1 MKTLVF
7 LSAMC
12 VACSAGAMGQTVGYV
27 MSSQPVILTM
37 PEHPQH
43 ASQTPLAPEQSLL
56 ESSEPVWGHGERP
69 LWEFM
74 PEPPFVCLGDVAR
87 SLRQEHA
94 AVKKANKV
102 WRNY

>member
-1 MKTLVF
+1 MKRLVL
-7 LSAMC
+7 LSAIC
-12 VACSAGAMGQTVGYV
+12 LACSAGAMGQTLGYV
-27 MSSQPVILTM
+27 LSSQPVVFTM

-56 ESSEPVWGHGERP
+56 EHSEPVWGHGERP

-94 AVKKANKV
+94 TAKKATRV
-102 WRNY
+102 